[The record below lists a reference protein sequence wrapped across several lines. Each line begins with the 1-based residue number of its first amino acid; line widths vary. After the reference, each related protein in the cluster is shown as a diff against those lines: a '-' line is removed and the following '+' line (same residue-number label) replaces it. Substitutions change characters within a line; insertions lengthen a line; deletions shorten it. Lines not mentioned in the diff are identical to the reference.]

1 MAGKKKQR
9 KRDTKNKG
17 YPKGKRAG
25 KKQKS
30 NVKVNKPDKSA
41 QPHIPNTAVPPE
53 KSGNEDIRLNKYIAH
68 SGLCSRRDADTLIEE
83 GRVTVNDKPVKE
95 MGVKVSP
102 ADRVKVDGQTLQLES
117 YAYLLMNKPK
127 DTITTT
133 SDEKDRKT
141 VVDIVGEA
149 TGKRLYPVGRLDRNT
164 TGALLL
170 TNDGDLAHRLMH
182 PRYKVK
188 KVYELV
194 PEKILSDEEVSK
206 LIEGIE
212 LEDGLAKAHQIRR
225 SGEDPSMLEITLLE
239 GRNRQL
245 RRMMEALGTGVKSL
259 KRVKYAGLD
268 LKGVRIGRWR
278 TLRRK
283 EVHQVRKMVKLDP
296 LDFN

>member
-9 KRDTKNKG
+9 KQDSRNKEHNKG
-17 YPKGKRAG
+17 RR
-25 KKQKS
+25 
-30 NVKVNKPDKSA
+30 PDKSGKGKVSVNKA
-41 QPHIPNTAVPPE
+41 NKKTEAHIPNTAIPPE
-53 KSGNEDIRLNKYIAH
+53 KSGDEPIRLNKYIAH
-68 SGLCSRRDADTLIEE
+68 SGLCSRRDADALIAE
-83 GRVTVNDKPVKE
+83 GKVTVNDKPVKE
-95 MGVKVSP
+95 MGVKVTP
-102 ADRVKVDGQTLQLES
+102 GDRVKVDGQSLQLES

-188 KVYELV
+188 KVYELI
-194 PEKILSDEEVSK
+194 PEKVLNNEEVAK
-206 LIEGIE
+206 MIEGIE

-225 SGEDPSMLEITLLE
+225 SNEDPAVLEVTLLE

-245 RRMMEALGTGVKSL
+245 RRMMEALGTEVKSL
-259 KRVKYAGLD
+259 KRTKYAGLD
-268 LKGVRIGRWR
+268 MKGVRIGRWR

-283 EVHQVRKMVKLDP
+283 EVHQLRQMVKLDP

>member
-17 YPKGKRAG
+17 YRQGK
-25 KKQKS
+25 
-30 NVKVNKPDKSA
+30 NPDKPGKDKIDVKKA
-41 QPHIPNTAVPPE
+41 NKKTEAHIPNTAIPPE
-53 KSGNEDIRLNKYIAH
+53 KSGNEQIRLNKYIAH
-68 SGLCSRRDADTLIEE
+68 SGLCSRRDADALIAE

-95 MGVKVSP
+95 MGVKVTP
-102 ADRVKVDGQTLQLES
+102 GDRVKVDGQSLQLES
-117 YAYLLMNKPK
+117 YVYLLMNKPK

-149 TGKRLYPVGRLDRNT
+149 TGKRLYPIGRLDRNT

-182 PRYKVK
+182 PSYKVK
-188 KVYELV
+188 KVYEVV
-194 PEKILSDEEVSK
+194 PEKVLNDEEVEK
-206 LIEGIE
+206 LINGIE
-212 LEDGLAKAHQIRR
+212 LDDGLAKAHQIRR
-225 SGEDPSMLEITLLE
+225 SSEDPALLEVTLLE

-245 RRMMEALGTGVKSL
+245 RRMMEALGTEVKSL
-259 KRVKYAGLD
+259 KRIKYAGLD
-268 LKGVRIGRWR
+268 LKGVRLGRWR

-283 EVHQVRKMVKLDP
+283 EVHQLRKMVKLDP